1 MKGPWF
7 TLEEAAQ
14 KLEVTVSELS
24 YKIEKGKISA
34 TAFVTDYPL
43 LAVSISNK
51 TQWLGRATCKYR
63 GHIKLTAALSI
74 ALLDGKP
81 VQQGER
87 PLSICDPAG
96 ISDWSSECPFQQ
108 DAPIA
113 PLCGWKPLA
122 FTEGLEEELLFL
134 PAPRIGIPADTIM
147 EQASNWLQALSSKA
161 PANSA
166 KTLAQVK
173 PHERLI
179 FDRSPF
185 IKSNQLRISYS
196 EFFPEKTHSPH
207 SSLSLSGR
215 ENQLHPLIARII
227 TDTGMT
233 SAKLI
238 WKEISKE
245 YQRDDPIYDTESI
258 LQRVSDG
265 EIEWQSRHGNTN
277 YMRLSSFRSAV
288 KRAKEKLR

>member
-34 TAFVTDYPL
+34 AAFVTDYPL

-63 GHIKLTAALSI
+63 GHIQLTTALSI

-81 VQQGER
+81 AQQGER

-96 ISDWSSECPFQQ
+96 IDDWSSEYPFQK
-108 DAPIA
+108 DTPIG

-122 FTEGLEEELLFL
+122 FAEGLEDDLLFL
-134 PAPRIGIPADTIM
+134 PSPRLGIPTNTIM

-161 PANSA
+161 PVDSA
-166 KTLAQVK
+166 KTLGQMK

-196 EFFPEKTHSPH
+196 ELFPEK
-207 SSLSLSGR
+207 
-215 ENQLHPLIARII
+215 LIPPTPA
-227 TDTGMT
+227 
-233 SAKLI
+233 
-238 WKEISKE
+238 
-245 YQRDDPIYDTESI
+245 
-258 LQRVSDG
+258 
-265 EIEWQSRHGNTN
+265 
-277 YMRLSSFRSAV
+277 
-288 KRAKEKLR
+288 